1 MSQGLLIPV
10 QPKTPPL
17 SRDALLRDAVI
28 EAARQLM
35 AAELRVERAAARD
48 ASGVEWEDVVMAKE
62 EAWQTLRD
70 SLSAERATR

>member
-1 MSQGLLIPV
+1 MTREQLL
-10 QPKTPPL
+10 KE
-17 SRDALLRDAVI
+17 AVI

-48 ASGVEWEDVVMAKE
+48 ASGQAWDDVVWAKE
-62 EAWQTLRD
+62 NAWQTLRD

>member
-1 MSQGLLIPV
+1 MTRQQRL
-10 QPKTPPL
+10 KE
-17 SRDALLRDAVI
+17 AVI

-48 ASGVEWEDVVMAKE
+48 ASGQGWVDVVMAKE

>member
-1 MSQGLLIPV
+1 MTRQQRL
-10 QPKTPPL
+10 KE
-17 SRDALLRDAVI
+17 AVI

-48 ASGVEWEDVVMAKE
+48 ASGQAWEDVVMAKE